1 MARKAQQVAGVYE
14 KNEDSGVWYV
24 RYRLH
29 GHLVRKKIGSRQQ
42 AINYL
47 SKVRHIRASGDGV
60 VPATATQ
67 PARTTAEA
75 KADIQGVMFGELCDG
90 LLKQIQ
96 KNPTEYKDQRNPPQ
110 RIGLIKAAFGH
121 RHAASIEPYEIA
133 EWLDGLVA
141 ESGYDLAPA
150 TKNRYKAMFSAIFTY
165 GKAGK
170 HKLKANPARDVKQKR
185 VNNGV
190 IRYLTPAEE
199 KKLRGVLQRD
209 VDDCGPQNQQLKKH
223 LLHRIYELDVA
234 LGTGMRKSEQY
245 GLTWK
250 DVDFVKKE
258 ITVRDTKNGTDRTV
272 IMIDDVVEAMKAIR
286 NMPLTRKRRSDDK
299 PNESPTDSVFSIG
312 DNKKWWVSA
321 LRKAKIE
328 DFRWHDLRHTFC
340 SRLAQNG
347 ASLKVIQ
354 EAAGHKTIQ
363 MAARYAHMDQTTMRK
378 AMAVLNRTSSP
389 RRSA

>member
-1 MARKAQQVAGVYE
+1 MARKAQPVSGVYE

-60 VPATATQ
+60 VPVTATV

-75 KADIQGVMFGELCDG
+75 KEDFQGVMFGELCDG
-90 LLKQIQ
+90 LLAYIK

-110 RIGLIKAAFGH
+110 RIALIKLAFGY
-121 RHAASIEPYEIA
+121 RQAASIEPYEIA
-133 EWLDGLVA
+133 DWLDRLVDD
-141 ESGYDLAPA
+141 SGEALAPA
-150 TKNRYKAMFSAIFTY
+150 TKNRYKAVISAIFTF
-165 GKAGK
+165 GVEGK
-170 HKLKANPARDVKQKR
+170 HKLKYNPARSLKQKR

-190 IRYLTPAEE
+190 IRYLTRAEE
-199 KKLRGVLQRD
+199 KRLRAVLQRD
-209 VDDCGPQNQQLKKH
+209 VDACGPRNQQLKKH
-223 LLHRIYELDVA
+223 MLHRIYELDVA
-234 LGTGMRKSEQY
+234 LGTGMRKGEQY
-245 GLTWK
+245 GLTWR
-250 DVDFVKKE
+250 DVDFAKRE
-258 ITVRDTKNGTDRTV
+258 IIARDTKNGQDRKV
-272 IMIDDVVEAMKAIR
+272 VMIDDVVAAMKALKHD
-286 NMPLTRKRRSDDK
+286 PLPRKRRAEDIPNNTPSDA
-299 PNESPTDSVFSIG
+299 VFSVG
-312 DNKKWWVSA
+312 DNKNWWGAA

-354 EAAGHKTIQ
+354 EAAGHKTIA
-363 MAARYAHMDQTTMRK
+363 MAARYTHMDQTTMRK
-378 AMAVLNRTSSP
+378 AMAVLNRKK
-389 RRSA
+389 A

>member
-14 KNEDSGVWYV
+14 KNKDSGVWYV
-24 RYRLH
+24 RYRLN
-29 GHLVRKKIGSRQQ
+29 GHLVRKMIGTRIQ
-42 AINYL
+42 AVNYL
-47 SKVRHIRASGDGV
+47 SKVRHIRASGDGT
-60 VPATATQ
+60 VPTTAAQ

-75 KADIQGVMFGELCDG
+75 KAAIQSVMFGELCDG
-90 LLKQIQ
+90 LLKHIQ

-110 RIGLIKAAFGH
+110 RIGLIKAAFGD
-121 RHAASIEPYEIA
+121 RQAASIEPYEIA
-133 EWLDGLVA
+133 EWLDGLVGP
-141 ESGYDLAPA
+141 SGKDLAPA
-150 TKNRYKAMFSAIFTY
+150 SKNRYKAMFSAIFTY

-170 HKLKANPARDVKQKR
+170 HKLKVNPARDVKQKR

-199 KKLRGVLQRD
+199 KRLRAVLQKD
-209 VDDCGPQNQQLKKH
+209 VDACGPRNQQLRKH
-223 LLHRIYELDVA
+223 MLHRIHELDVA
-234 LGTGMRKSEQY
+234 LGTGMRRGEQY
-245 GLTWK
+245 GLTWR
-250 DVDFVKKE
+250 DVDFAKGE

-272 IMIDDVVEAMKAIR
+272 IMIDDVVEAMKALR
-286 NMPLTRKRRSDDK
+286 GNPLPRKQRADDIPNNTPSDA
-299 PNESPTDSVFSIG
+299 VFSVG
-312 DNKKWWVSA
+312 DNSNWWTSA
-321 LRKAKIE
+321 LRRAKIE

-378 AMAVLNRTSSP
+378 AMAVLNRKK
-389 RRSA
+389 

>member
-1 MARKAQQVAGVYE
+1 MARTPAPTAGVYE
-14 KNEDSGVWYV
+14 KNEGSNIWYV

-29 GHLVRKKIGSRQQ
+29 GYLVRKKIGTRQQ

-47 SKVRHIRASGDGV
+47 AKVRHIRASGDGI
-60 VPATATQ
+60 VPTTATQ

-90 LLKQIQ
+90 LLKHIQ

-110 RIGLIKAAFGH
+110 RIGLIKSAFGDKP
-121 RHAASIEPYEIA
+121 AASIEPYEIA
-133 EWLDGLVA
+133 DWLDSLVA
-141 ESGYDLAPA
+141 KSGEDLAPA
-150 TKNRYKAMFSAIFTY
+150 SKNRYKAMFSAIFAY

-170 HKLKANPARDVKQKR
+170 HKLRVNPARDVKQKR

-190 IRYLTPAEE
+190 VRYLTPAEE
-199 KKLRGVLQRD
+199 TRLRAVLQKD
-209 VDDCGPQNQQLKKH
+209 VDACGPRNQQLKKH
-223 LLHRIYELDVA
+223 MLHRINELDVA
-234 LGTGMRKSEQY
+234 LGTGMRKGEQY
-245 GLTWK
+245 GLTWR
-250 DVDFVKKE
+250 DVNFSKKE
-258 ITVRDTKNGTDRTV
+258 ITARDTKNGTTRV
-272 IMIDDVVEAMKAIR
+272 IPMIDDVVAAMKSLR
-286 NMPLTRKRRSDDK
+286 NTPLPRKRRSDDK

-312 DNKKWWVSA
+312 DNKNWWTQA
-321 LRKAKIE
+321 LRRAKIH

-363 MAARYAHMDQTTMRK
+363 MSARYAHLDQTTMRN
-378 AMAVLNRTSSP
+378 AMAGLNRRKSV
-389 RRSA
+389 